1 MKIKIVTSKK
11 IKNRFTKDAI
21 KEYAKRLTRYCK
33 IQLNVTNKI
42 EKEINRDSYLIKINN
57 SGNMLTSEELADKI
71 SSLGISGHSHLTFV
85 FDDEHQVENA
95 DFYLKISKMDID
107 SDLLLIIL
115 YEQIYRAYRII
126 NNEPYHK

>member
-42 EKEINRDSYLIKINN
+42 EKEINRDSYLIKISN

-71 SSLGISGHSHLTFV
+71 SSLGISGNSHITFL
-85 FDDEHQVENA
+85 FDDEHYVGNA
-95 DFYLKISKMDID
+95 DFDLRISNMDID
-107 SDLLLIIL
+107 NDLLLIIL

>member
-42 EKEINRDSYLIKINN
+42 EKEINRDSYLIKISN

-71 SSLGISGHSHLTFV
+71 SSLGISGNSHLTFV
-85 FDDEHQVENA
+85 FDDEHQVGNA
-95 DFYLKISKMDID
+95 DFDLRISNMDID
-107 SDLLLIIL
+107 NDLLLIIL